1 MNLSIKTS
9 ESNHQI
15 VRDLTSK
22 FDATYENVVAQFA
35 IAYSIAQNRRFK
47 VEDVK
52 DSKGKE
58 YKDYQLG
65 GSRFNLF
72 IALLSQHYDL
82 YKTDTQIAKLLKIH
96 LDDGLE
102 LMKKFFD
109 DNPSFTGFDF
119 LLDQIEKGLYTI
131 DEDFSFIFNSF
142 GDLGGNKYIKAD
154 YLQPLKIKVGKEVD
168 TGNEIFLT
176 LNDTSKYNNSHI
188 AVAGKSGTGKT
199 YFALNLLTKITQ
211 ESNQTVNFIYLDFK
225 GLEESSLSDSQIA
238 FFERTNCEFIQIPL
252 KPFPV
257 NPLSAI
263 DLVNPSNQKSGIR
276 KFVDT
281 IAEYGKL
288 GVNQYQVLLSA
299 TRDSF
304 ATKKNNTPTLK
315 DIQNQ
320 LLKTYSKVD
329 SLTQLM
335 DRLTEQELFTDEID
349 GTNFLEKN
357 TYVSLSPTLAPS
369 IRVISVF
376 MIIDYLYLS
385 FMKMPD
391 TPDQN
396 GMKGIRY
403 VILIDEAHVLFK
415 ERKAQELLDQILRMI
430 RSRGVSIMLL
440 SQGIS
445 EFNQP
450 DFDFSSNCEIAFLMD
465 VNDKT
470 NLKAVQKFLGFND
483 KEKDVISQS
492 LSNLQK
498 YQALT
503 NLKEVE
509 TGKLIQF

>member
-1 MNLSIKTS
+1 MNLTIKTS
-9 ESNHQI
+9 EANHQI

-35 IAYSIAQNRRFK
+35 IAYSIAQNRHFK
-47 VEDVK
+47 IEDAK

-58 YKDYQLG
+58 YKDSQLG
-65 GSRFNLF
+65 GSRFYLF
-72 IALLSQHYDL
+72 IALISQHYDL
-82 YKTDTQIAKLLKIH
+82 YKTDTQIPKLLKIH

-102 LMKKFFD
+102 LMKKFFE

-119 LLDQIEKGLYTI
+119 LLDQIEKGLYTV
-131 DEDFSFIFNSF
+131 DEDLSFIFNSF
-142 GDLGGNKYIKAD
+142 GDIGGNKYVKPYCI
-154 YLQPLKIKVGKEVD
+154 QPIRIKVGKEVD
-168 TGNEIFLT
+168 TEHEVFLT

-188 AVAGKSGTGKT
+188 AVAGRSGTGKT
-199 YFALNLLTKITQ
+199 HLALNLLTRITQ
-211 ESNQTVNFIYLDFK
+211 ESNQIVNFIYLDFK
-225 GLEESSLSDSQIA
+225 GLEGSLSDSQNT
-238 FFERTNCEFIQIPL
+238 FFEQTNCDLIQIPL

-263 DLVNPSNQKSGIR
+263 DLVNDSNQRLGIR

-281 IAEYGKL
+281 ISNYGKL
-288 GVNQYQVLLSA
+288 GTNQYQALISA
-299 TRDSF
+299 TRDCF
-304 ATKKNNTPTLK
+304 ATKKNSPPTLK

-320 LLKTYSKVD
+320 LSKTYSKAD
-329 SLTQLM
+329 TLTQLM
-335 DRLTEQELFTDEID
+335 DLLTEQELFADNAD

-357 TYVSLSPTLAPS
+357 TYVSLSQTLGSS
-369 IRVISVF
+369 IRTISVF
-376 MIIDYLYLS
+376 MIIDYLYLT

-415 ERKAQELLDQILRMI
+415 ERKAQQLLDQILRMI

-483 KEKDVISQS
+483 KEKNVISRS
-492 LSNLQK
+492 LNNLQR

-509 TGKLIQF
+509 TGRLVQLL